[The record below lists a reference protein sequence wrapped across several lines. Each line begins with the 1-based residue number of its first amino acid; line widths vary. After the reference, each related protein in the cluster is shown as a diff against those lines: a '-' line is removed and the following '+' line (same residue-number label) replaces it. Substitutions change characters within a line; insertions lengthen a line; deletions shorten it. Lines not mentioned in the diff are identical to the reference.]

1 MFFVK
6 RDSFDFS
13 IFKFLGVTPFSVLLS
28 FICIVISAIVLGLLI
43 SKNSFHVIGVKS
55 KKIFIGD
62 NIIKTKLSRDLNLK
76 NRVGVSGRL
85 EFLDKKDFVLYN
97 SNKLKFILNDKDKI
111 KPKIAIVIDDM
122 GIDFFKNQKILKLPG
137 IYTLSYL
144 TYVDNLQSKISY
156 AKSLGREVLL
166 HVPMEAEQSFSDKEY
181 GGDYLKVSNGMK
193 NIKIL
198 KNILN
203 KTSGYMGL
211 NNHMGSKFTSDY
223 NALFDVIAELY
234 DRGLMFFDSKTSKA
248 SKGDLI
254 SKSIILPY
262 VSRDV
267 FLDDSNE
274 LVDINKNLKLLE
286 KIALKYGSAVAIG
299 HPRENTIN
307 ALNNWIQS
315 IENRGFILV
324 PLSTIV
330 DDKFKNKKS

>member
-1 MFFVK
+1 M
-6 RDSFDFS
+6 
-13 IFKFLGVTPFSVLLS
+13 
-28 FICIVISAIVLGLLI
+28 
-43 SKNSFHVIGVKS
+43 IGVKS

-122 GIDFFKNQKILKLPG
+122 GIDFFKNQKILKLSG

-156 AKSLGREVLL
+156 AKSLGCEVLL

-203 KTSGYMGL
+203 KTSGYMGI